1 MWARLGDVPLVQK
14 GAELIVND
22 QRFATFVATS
32 VLTLVLSLTVSA
44 GAVRAAEV
52 VGVDESQPV
61 IVTFVRDG
69 QATMYETHVRTVGEF
84 LDERDVKVLEDDFLS
99 APPAAALSPGM
110 RLEYRSAFTVTL
122 AVDGQRLALH
132 CAPASVADLLDR
144 QGVKL
149 GPYDEVSPS
158 LESRPTPNA
167 IVRVTRVDEWTA
179 RVREPIQ
186 PGVRH
191 RFDPL
196 LALGKTRTLD
206 PGLPGER
213 ELTVRFIKR
222 GNAPEKRVVL
232 ATQVV
237 QEARPKIIVHGIG
250 EFVSLVD
257 GVRDAL
263 HIAGTAMKMVATA
276 YVPFCSGCSGI
287 TKLGL
292 HAGHG
297 VVAVDPNVIPLGSRL
312 YVPGYGNA
320 VAGDTGGAIHGNR
333 IDLGFDNLGEALR
346 FGRRPITVYV
356 LR

>member
-1 MWARLGDVPLVQK
+1 MPLVQK

-32 VLTLVLSLTVSA
+32 VLTLVLSLSVSA

-52 VGVDESQPV
+52 VGSDDAQPA

-69 QATMYETHVRTVGEF
+69 QATMYETHARNVGEF
-84 LDERDVKVLEDDFLS
+84 LDERGVKLAQDDFLS
-99 APPAAALSPGM
+99 TPPETAVAAGM
-110 RLEYRSAFTVTL
+110 RIEYRSAFSVTL

-132 CAPASVADLLDR
+132 CAPATVADFLDR

-149 GPYDEVSPS
+149 GPNDEVSPS
-158 LESRPTPNA
+158 LGSRPVPNG

-191 RFDPL
+191 RFDPS

-206 PGLPGER
+206 PGFPGER
-213 ELTVRFIKR
+213 ELTMRFVKR
-222 GNAPEKRVVL
+222 GDAPAKSTIVASRVV
-232 ATQVV
+232 QD
-237 QEARPKIIVHGIG
+237 ARPKIVVHGIG

-257 GVRDAL
+257 GVKDAL
-263 HIAGTAMKMVATA
+263 HVAGTAIKMVATA

-287 TKLGL
+287 TKLGM

-297 VVAVDPNVIPLGSRL
+297 VVAVDPSVIPLGSRL

-320 VAGDTGGAIHGNR
+320 VAGDTGGAIRGQSHR
-333 IDLGFDNLGEALR
+333 PR
-346 FGRRPITVYV
+346 FRRT
-356 LR
+356 R